1 MMSCGEET
9 QEAGDCRMSRDDL
22 LPGPDARRRAL
33 LGACAGIAL
42 LPRPSRAAQ
51 AGWPDRPLRL
61 VVPFAP
67 GGTVDLSARL
77 LAPRLAERLGQPV
90 IVENR
95 PGVSGNLAIESV
107 ARAQPDGH
115 TLLYAPTALVI
126 NPHLVRGSLD
136 PLRAL
141 APISMVSRNW
151 LTLLARKELPV
162 SDAAGL
168 VALARARPG
177 AISCGTAG
185 GMPQL
190 GCLLFESLAS
200 VDLNEVPYK
209 GMGPATLDLAAGSI
223 DLLFGVGSISQSFVQ
238 AGRARALA
246 ITAGSRRAGWADG
259 LPTLSE
265 TLPGY
270 VLEGWEGLLAPA
282 GTDAAIVERLGR
294 EVAAT
299 LAEPAVRARLAE
311 LSLEPVGSTPAQ
323 FAQAMARDMKRVGE
337 IAARAGLEPQ

>member
-1 MMSCGEET
+1 MSRGA
-9 QEAGDCRMSRDDL
+9 EAPKAKACRISRDDL
-22 LPGPDARRRAL
+22 RPGPGDGRRAL
-33 LGACAGIAL
+33 LGACAAIAL
-42 LPRPSRAAQ
+42 TPRASLAAQ
-51 AGWPDRPLRL
+51 AGWPERPLRVL
-61 VVPFAP
+61 VPFAP

-90 IVENR
+90 VVENR
-95 PGVSGNLAIESV
+95 PGASGNLAIESV
-107 ARAQPDGH
+107 ARAPADGY

-151 LTLLARKELPV
+151 LTLLARRDLPV
-162 SDAAGL
+162 RDVAGL
-168 VALARARPG
+168 LALARARPG
-177 AISCGTAG
+177 AVTCGTAG

-190 GCLLFESLAS
+190 GCLLFESLAA
-200 VDLNEVPYK
+200 VDLNEIPYK

-223 DLLFGVGSISQSFVQ
+223 DLLFGVGAISQSFVES
-238 AGRARALA
+238 GRARALA
-246 ITAGSRRAGWADG
+246 ITAGARRAGWTEG

-282 GTDAAIVERLGR
+282 GTDAAIVERLSR
-294 EVAAT
+294 EIAVT
-299 LAEPAVRARLAE
+299 LAEPAVRSRLVE
-311 LSLEPVGSTPAQ
+311 LSLEPVGSAPAE
-323 FAQAMARDMKRVGE
+323 FARAIARDMKRVGE